1 MAKYIQNP
9 LEVEIEEIVKD
20 SPLPFS
26 EDGAEYTGSL
36 ESTLLSLNYN
46 DTNLM
51 VEEGDFIVKR
61 SDGTFYPIT
70 RASVEANFTLK
81 E

>member
-1 MAKYIQNP
+1 MPRYTQNP
-9 LEVEIEEIVKD
+9 IEVEIEEIVKG

-26 EDGAEYTGSL
+26 KDGAEYTGSL
-36 ESTLLSLNYN
+36 ESTLLSLKYN
-46 DTNLM
+46 DTSLV